1 MKKIIIFLGLVFMAT
16 LFSCESGS
24 ESKTYKLDNPNL
36 REVVVKEVIHTT
48 SYTYLKM
55 KEEGD
60 VYWGAVPRND
70 NIVEG
75 KTYYFDN
82 YMEME
87 NFPSKEL
94 DRTFDH
100 IYFMQ
105 SISDKPFPSAKNIN
119 AEKKGSTEVGN
130 MEIGNIERIE
140 GVVTIG
146 ELFENKSGYE
156 GKTIK
161 IHGQVVKFTPAVM
174 NKNWVHI
181 QDGTQSNGNFD
192 LTVTTNDV
200 VKKGDV
206 VTFEGLVVL
215 NKDFGYGYAYDI
227 LMEDA
232 ILVVE

>member
-1 MKKIIIFLGLVFMAT
+1 MGLVFMTT

-24 ESKTYKLDNPNL
+24 ESKSYKLDNPNL
-36 REVVVKEVIHTT
+36 REVVVKEVIHAT

-100 IYFMQ
+100 IYFIQ
-105 SISDKPFPSAKNIN
+105 SISDNLFRQ
-119 AEKKGSTEVGN
+119 KK
-130 MEIGNIERIE
+130 I
-140 GVVTIG
+140 
-146 ELFENKSGYE
+146 
-156 GKTIK
+156 
-161 IHGQVVKFTPAVM
+161 
-174 NKNWVHI
+174 
-181 QDGTQSNGNFD
+181 
-192 LTVTTNDV
+192 
-200 VKKGDV
+200 
-206 VTFEGLVVL
+206 
-215 NKDFGYGYAYDI
+215 
-227 LMEDA
+227 
-232 ILVVE
+232 